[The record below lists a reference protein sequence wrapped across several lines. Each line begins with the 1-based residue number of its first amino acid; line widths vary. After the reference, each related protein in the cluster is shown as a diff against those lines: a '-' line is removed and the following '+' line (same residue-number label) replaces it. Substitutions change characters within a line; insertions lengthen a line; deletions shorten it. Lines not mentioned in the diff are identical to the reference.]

1 MMTLSRAEKLEMVEE
16 ALELLSRVGVIVAE
30 LDDAWLNAYLCNEW
44 EPSSEQGSHFGGAA
58 DKLAYYAA
66 NLPDDEEDG
75 DAADY

>member
-1 MMTLSRAEKLEMVEE
+1 MTLSSDEKREMVAE
-16 ALELLSRVGVIVAE
+16 ALELLSRVGVIVEE
-30 LDDAWLNAYLCNEW
+30 LRDPWLDAYLCNEF